1 MTTRTAEPSR
11 APAVRRAGWG
21 ILDQALSSLTNF
33 ALAIVLAQR
42 LDLPEF
48 GAAGI
53 SFAAYLIAANASR
66 ALTTEPLTVRYSGL
80 SRAAWRPAA
89 ASAVGS
95 SLVIGLAAG
104 ALCVAVGV
112 GLGGVVGLALIAL
125 GLTMP
130 GLLVQD
136 AWRFAFF
143 AEGRPRSA
151 FVNDLAWAILLV
163 PALLAALALG
173 EPTPWPYILAWGISG
188 TCAAVVG
195 LAQARLVP
203 APLRF
208 RAWFDEHR
216 DIAPRYLVEFVVL
229 SGATQIRL
237 VLVAAI
243 ADLSLVGA
251 LRGGQVLFGA
261 LHPLTY
267 GLQLTLVPDAVRAA
281 RQSVAA
287 LRRRTIALAAGLAV
301 ISAGFGLALFL
312 LPDEIGRVLLGRT
325 WDDARPTI
333 AGQTL
338 VMASAAVSLG
348 ALVGLRALA
357 AAGRSMRARI
367 LASAIGIIGAVVGAT
382 TRDPALCAAWIG
394 VAVALGA
401 IVWWREYLV
410 ALRLAT
416 TAGETATEGELLRQ
430 P

>member
-1 MTTRTAEPSR
+1 VAEPRPAR

-33 ALAIVLAQR
+33 ALAVVLAQR
-42 LDLPEF
+42 LDLFEF
-48 GAAGI
+48 GATGI
-53 SFAAYLIAANASR
+53 AFAVYLIAVNASR
-66 ALTTEPLTVRYSGL
+66 ALTTEPLTVRYSGS

-89 ASAVGS
+89 ASALGS

-104 ALCVAVGV
+104 AVCVAVGV
-112 GLGGVVGLALIAL
+112 GLSGIVGLALVAL
-125 GLTMP
+125 GLTLP

-143 AEGRPRSA
+143 AAGLPRSA
-151 FVNDLAWAILLV
+151 FANDLAWAILLV
-163 PALLAALALG
+163 PSLLAAQAMG
-173 EPTPWPYILAWGISG
+173 EPGPWPYILAWGISG
-188 TCAAVVG
+188 TGAALVG

-203 APLRF
+203 APFRF
-208 RAWFDEHR
+208 RAWLDEHR

-229 SGATQIRL
+229 SGAAQIRL

-251 LRGGQVLFGA
+251 LRGGQVLLGA

-281 RQSVAA
+281 RQSVAT
-287 LRRRTIALAAGLAV
+287 LRRRTIALAAALAL
-301 ISAGFGLALFL
+301 ISVGFGIALYL
-312 LPDEIGRVLLGRT
+312 LPDEIGRALLGQT

-333 AGQTL
+333 PGQTL

-367 LASAIGIIGAVVGAT
+367 LASAIGIIGAVVGAM

-401 IVWWREYLV
+401 VVWWREYIV
-410 ALRLAT
+410 ALRLAP
-416 TAGETATEGELLRQ
+416 TAGETATDGERLRQ